1 MGSEKER
8 IFNLWVEI
16 KGAGQSRSET
26 VGILNGSISGFFY
39 CFPARPILHIIQN
52 LERQVLTI
60 LPDKKNVDILTNRA
74 GQRDPDNT
82 LKSIGYRK
90 FYRFLWLVEMV
101 YG

>member
-1 MGSEKER
+1 MNDACL
-8 IFNLWVEI
+8 FY
-16 KGAGQSRSET
+16 
-26 VGILNGSISGFFY
+26 LNGDINKM
-39 CFPARPILHIIQN
+39 PIIQN